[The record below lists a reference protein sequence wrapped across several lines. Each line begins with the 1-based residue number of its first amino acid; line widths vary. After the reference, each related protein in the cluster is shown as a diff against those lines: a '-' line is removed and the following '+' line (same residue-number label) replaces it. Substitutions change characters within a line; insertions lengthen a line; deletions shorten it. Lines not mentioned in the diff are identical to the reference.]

1 MGEVEVEGNESG
13 SEVIVALR
21 RNPYHNLLQGDLCKD
36 SPAAQPSA
44 ITHLTLDDISPAL
57 YLSLGA
63 QPTHFIG
70 QQKEI
75 NTMRAVRFGLR
86 AFFVYF
92 LVAAKEVESFAPSG
106 SRTSCYLLSQH
117 HISTLQKGG
126 QPTNNFNG
134 DMQYTHP
141 SSDYRGIF
149 NNNAYSSN
157 RCTTSLKMSTSPA
170 VATTSTIVPVLQ
182 SLHGNNSFVLSAL
195 LVLAGI
201 GIAMEQKTTFGKALS
216 VSSL

>member
-1 MGEVEVEGNESG
+1 
-13 SEVIVALR
+13 
-21 RNPYHNLLQGDLCKD
+21 
-36 SPAAQPSA
+36 
-44 ITHLTLDDISPAL
+44 
-57 YLSLGA
+57 
-63 QPTHFIG
+63 
-70 QQKEI
+70 
-75 NTMRAVRFGLR
+75 MRVVRFGLR
-86 AFFVYF
+86 ATFVYF

-170 VATTSTIVPVLQ
+170 VATTSTIVSVLQ

-216 VSSL
+216 VSSLWTIFLLVLSSNIMYSTATHLFLQGQSSYNVICTVSG